1 METKVKCSACG
12 KEFLAN
18 EVSKGKNVNYI
29 CKSCKRKRIII
40 WCSVI
45 AVLLAICI
53 GVYYYVSTR
62 PIEGNDQSLLIEA
75 PNVDVHALP
84 EFNLSETTP
93 IASTTVGKTIDNL
106 QSFKALMEQNVA
118 TAKEV
123 NSSSLEIP
131 NIASLFEFNS
141 AELSI
146 TDKELILEFISVYKQ
161 TNQQSKIFINGY
173 ACNIGS
179 NNANN
184 RISEAR
190 AKAVSEF
197 IVKNGIFEEN
207 LIVNWFGKTQ
217 NSTFNYPEMKDY
229 RRVIIG
235 IK

>member
-18 EVSKGKNVNYI
+18 EVSKDKKVNYI
-29 CKSCKRKRIII
+29 CKNCKRKRIII
-40 WCSVI
+40 WGSVI
-45 AVLLAICI
+45 AALLAICI

-118 TAKEV
+118 TAKEN
-123 NSSSLEIP
+123 NSTTIEIP
-131 NIASLFEFNS
+131 NVSSLFTFNS
-141 AELSI
+141 AELSVE
-146 TDKELILEFISVYKQ
+146 DKEMILEYINVYKQ
-161 TNQQSKIFINGY
+161 TNQQSKIFVNGY

-179 NNANN
+179 DKANN
-184 RISEAR
+184 KVSKLR
-190 AKAVSEF
+190 ATAVADF
-197 IVKNGIFEEN
+197 IVSNGISKEK
-207 LIVNWFGKTQ
+207 LIVSWYGKSQ
-217 NSTFNYPEMKDY
+217 NSAFNYPEMKDY

>member
-18 EVSKGKNVNYI
+18 EVSKDKKVNYI
-29 CKSCKRKRIII
+29 CKNCKRKRIII
-40 WCSVI
+40 WGSVI
-45 AVLLAICI
+45 AALLAICI

-141 AELSI
+141 AELSN

-179 NNANN
+179 DKANN
-184 RISEAR
+184 KVSKVR
-190 AKAVSEF
+190 ATTVAEF
-197 IVKNGIFEEN
+197 IVSNGILEEK
-207 LIVNWFGKTQ
+207 LIVSWYGKSQ
-217 NSTFNYPEMKDY
+217 NSAFNYPENKDY